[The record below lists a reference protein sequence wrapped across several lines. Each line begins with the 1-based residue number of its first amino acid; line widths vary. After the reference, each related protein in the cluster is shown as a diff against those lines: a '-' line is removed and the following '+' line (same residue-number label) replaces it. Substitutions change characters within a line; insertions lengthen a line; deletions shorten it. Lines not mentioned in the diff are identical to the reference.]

1 MTSSFTKTAVFIT
14 IALDLIGL
22 TIIFPLLPIFESQFG
37 ASMIWIGI
45 MGGIYALCSF
55 IASPLLGRLSDRIG
69 RKKILAISVFGSAV
83 GWFITAFAPSFWWV
97 LIGRIIDG
105 ITAGNM
111 TIAQAILSD
120 ISKDEKE
127 RTKYFGIFGMMF
139 GLSMIVGPFL

>member
-55 IASPLLGRLSDRIG
+55 VASPLLGRLSDRIG
-69 RKKILAISVFGSAV
+69 RKKILAISVF
-83 GWFITAFAPSFWWV
+83 
-97 LIGRIIDG
+97 
-105 ITAGNM
+105 
-111 TIAQAILSD
+111 
-120 ISKDEKE
+120 
-127 RTKYFGIFGMMF
+127 
-139 GLSMIVGPFL
+139 